1 MMKEVLS
8 KYLKKKIVLDTSS
21 TWIYIGI
28 LEKVFESCV
37 LLSDVDVHDNTDSNS
52 TKECYVLDSKKTGIK
67 FNRHKAYISLDY
79 IVSFS
84 ALDDVK
90 FF

>member
-21 TWIYIGI
+21 TWIYIGV
-28 LEKVFESCV
+28 LEKVFESSV

-67 FNRHKAYISLDY
+67 FNRHKAYINLDY